1 MTENDNDEIFLNACK
16 NGDLQKVQALM
27 DADEIN
33 DDDVIHDGLCQAA
46 AVGNIELMQVFLD
59 HGHGEFI
66 NDFDHS
72 TTPLHEAIRNGQED
86 MVEFLIAKGATVD
99 YYLDCHG
106 FIEKDDIIEDTPLNL
121 AIEKGF
127 LSIVEI
133 LVENDAEVNGYTDI
147 EAKPKVP
154 FCKAMELGNKE
165 IAEYLIENGADCS
178 CERGCVKEAIDKGS
192 IDEVKFLI
200 ENDVEAEYHD
210 LHHAIK
216 HHHEEIAE
224 YLLEDWTYPGVE
236 CIFEAIEQS
245 EHIFKLLM
253 EKFHEKINVVG
264 GTNLQTALHKA
275 VIKGNYSMV
284 KFLIEKG
291 ADTKKQ
297 DKNKKT
303 PFDIAYEMKAEE
315 NILRLFD
322 EKCPSGR
329 IQMII
334 EKLKASYK
342 KGSIILKNFNRDFS
356 LEMTDCHGMNLLH
369 YACKEGIVNLV
380 MDLVEF
386 GADVNGAMTRHC
398 SRYYLFVQILVVM

>member
-1 MTENDNDEIFLNACK
+1 MTKNDKEEIFLNACK

-27 DADEIN
+27 DTDEI
-33 DDDVIHDGLCQAA
+33 DSDVIRDGLCQAA
-46 AVGNIELMQVFLD
+46 AIGNVELMQVFLD
-59 HGHGEFI
+59 HGHGELI
-66 NDFDHS
+66 DDFDHS

-224 YLLEDWTYPGVE
+224 YLLKDWTYPGVE

-245 EHIFKLLM
+245 EHIFKLLI

-264 GTNLQTALHKA
+264 GTDLQTALHKA

-329 IQMII
+329 MQMVI

-342 KGSIILKNFNRDFS
+342 KGSIILKNFIRDFG

-369 YACKEGIVNLV
+369 YACQEGIFNLV
-380 MDLVEF
+380 MDLVEL
-386 GADVNGAMTRHC
+386 GADVNCAMTRHC
-398 SRYYLFVQILVVM
+398 SRYYLYKYYLLYS